1 MTRIALGLLGLAA
14 LTACAEPTT
23 DGVITRAPTEGEQ
36 ACLLGVTRQTN
47 NPDVVMLNST
57 RSDAGRLVRIG
68 VGPDRAPWQCVVYN
82 DGRVGDIASITDEG
96 VL

>member
-1 MTRIALGLLGLAA
+1 MKKLAIAMAGLAA
-14 LTACAEPTT
+14 LGACAEPTSN
-23 DGVITRAPTEGEQ
+23 GVITRAPTEGEQ

-68 VGPDRAPWQCVVYN
+68 VGPDRAPWQCVVYS

-96 VL
+96 IL